1 MSIRS
6 AALPYVLP
14 AAVAAAVVGAAG
26 YLWLALGLAALAFS
40 LGAFFRDPSRRSDSP
55 PECVLSPADG
65 RVVGVTTDSGGVEIA
80 IFLSVFNV
88 HVTRAPMDG
97 DLIEWERIVGGY
109 AMAFRESA
117 THNARHRVVFDTP
130 RGKVELSLIA
140 GAVARRVVPFVFP
153 PTSLLRGQRIALI
166 KFGSRAE
173 LRLPPGHVAVVSV
186 GDRVRA
192 GETILAEPAR
202 PENP

>member
-14 AAVAAAVVGAAG
+14 AAVAAALLGAAG
-26 YLWLALGLAALAFS
+26 YLWFALAAAALAVS
-40 LGAFFRDPSRRSDSP
+40 LGAFFRDPSRQSDSS

-65 RVVGVTTDSGGVEIA
+65 RVVGAATDRGGAEIA

-97 DLIEWERIVGGY
+97 ELIEWERIGGGY

-117 THNARHRVVFDTP
+117 THNARHRVAFATP

-153 PTSLLRGQRIALI
+153 PTSLRRGERIALI

-173 LRLPPGHVAVVSV
+173 LRLPPGYVAVVSV

-192 GETILAEPAR
+192 GETIVAEPAR
-202 PENP
+202 SESP